1 MGVLVVSSSFS
12 VVFED
17 EQVDSPIS
25 SSFSPEFEDERIT
38 GRGSKGKWAAGEE
51 QMVESGKVWLQN
63 DGEGLQNGGKMW
75 AGGAFCVDLEDLQ
88 K

>member
-38 GRGSKGKWAAGEE
+38 GRGCFLRGFGGFTKIIVIFAG
-51 QMVESGKVWLQN
+51 S
-63 DGEGLQNGGKMW
+63 EGGDRVTVVGYFLIVPGRG
-75 AGGAFCVDLEDLQ
+75 D
-88 K
+88 

>member
-38 GRGSKGKWAAGEE
+38 GRGVLFAWIWRIYKNNCYLCG
-51 QMVESGKVWLQN
+51 
-63 DGEGLQNGGKMW
+63 
-75 AGGAFCVDLEDLQ
+75 
-88 K
+88 